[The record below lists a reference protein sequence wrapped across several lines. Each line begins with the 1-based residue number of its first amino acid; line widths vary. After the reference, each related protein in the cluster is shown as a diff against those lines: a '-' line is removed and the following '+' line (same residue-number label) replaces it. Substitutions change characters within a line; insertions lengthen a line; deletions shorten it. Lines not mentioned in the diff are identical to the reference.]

1 MNCCASEGAIQR
13 LIDGELRGTKLR
25 EVVSHLS
32 GCDSSCAKAA
42 HVSRHE
48 SDLIS
53 SLFAPDGFAP
63 VPTERRWAAIVTAL
77 GGARPAA
84 EV

>member
-1 MNCCASEGAIQR
+1 MNPCTSEGAIQC
-13 LIDGELRGTKLR
+13 LIDGELRAAELR

-32 GCDSSCAKAA
+32 GCAPCTKAA
-42 HVSRHE
+42 GAARRE
-48 SDLIS
+48 AGLIS

-63 VPTERRWAAIVTAL
+63 VPTGRLWAGIMTAL
-77 GGARPAA
+77 GGERPAV